1 MDYVAFHII
10 EGINQNTSQ
19 TRGIFK
25 LMTNNLPRK
34 LLREEKHPEQK
45 EKPTLKGQ

>member
-34 LLREEKHPEQK
+34 LREEKHPEQK